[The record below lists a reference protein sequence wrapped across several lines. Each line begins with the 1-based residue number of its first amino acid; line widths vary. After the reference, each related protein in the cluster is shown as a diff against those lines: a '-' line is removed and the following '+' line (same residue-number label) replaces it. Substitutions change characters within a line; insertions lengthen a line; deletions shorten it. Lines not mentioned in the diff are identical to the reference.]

1 MTAQIDIFY
10 ELIEIFFI
18 SNLLVDYHSAT
29 VNTNKIANGIL
40 LRENNKEMKR
50 RQPTKKSVI
59 YSLYLC
65 CTKNEMNIQRKTS
78 T

>member
-10 ELIEIFFI
+10 EFIEIFFI

-29 VNTNKIANGIL
+29 VNTNMIANGIL

-50 RQPTKKSVI
+50 SEPTKKSVI
-59 YSLYLC
+59 YIFVAL
-65 CTKNEMNIQRKTS
+65 KIK
-78 T
+78 